1 MANLKKE
8 DYSQEEILSMKEF
21 GKMIEF
27 MGKEN

>member
-8 DYSQEEILSMKEF
+8 DYSQEEISSMKEV